1 MSANI
6 AVAIDY
12 TFDDSAKVWIRNDR
26 KDFKYSD
33 GDNVEM
39 AIGNMLRSVNDSS
52 EFSDQLKSL
61 QINWPTVYY
70 FSANRA
76 NILRPMRDSIAGARV
91 LELGCGMGA
100 ITRFLGEN
108 AGEVIAVEGSLRR
121 GGVAALRCKDLK
133 NVHVVIDEIK
143 SLPAS
148 LGKFDVVTLIGVL
161 EYACRYGGP
170 GAEKAVLKIA
180 RSFLKPGGFL
190 VLAIENKL
198 GLKYLG
204 GVPEDHLQR
213 SWVGVTNG
221 YAANGVRTWS
231 RRELLEL
238 LREAGFA
245 SCEQFVALPDYKL
258 PQTLITPHGLRAG
271 ASRLDLAP
279 FLNNSTRLF
288 EPAPL
293 FNAGEAWESVYK
305 AGLLP
310 DLADSLCFVAGGE
323 KDLKSPF
330 NPEDLVLHYGDFSS
344 LPQKFAKVVKIV
356 ERDGEI
362 QVTRQKLVTSPA
374 READKFYQVL
384 NDEPYYSGEL
394 LFSRI
399 RKIAM
404 RPDWTLEEFFS
415 ALTPWVNI
423 LKENADADF
432 LCDGALMDLTPFN
445 IIMDENNAPRPFDL
459 EWASRERLPLTYI
472 LYRGLYHTITKIQGL
487 CKSSRHQTDTFSA
500 LFKAFVNSLHL
511 PASLPTSGDYLWWR
525 ENKFMQFIKNNKNYT
540 MPKDLKIPYMPD
552 PYGRKQPRPQ
562 PGDA

>member
-1 MSANI
+1 MSEN
-6 AVAIDY
+6 VALTDDY
-12 TFDDSAKVWIRNDR
+12 TFDDNENVWIKKDR
-26 KDFKYSD
+26 ADFTYSD
-33 GDNVEM
+33 GDAVEI
-39 AIGNMLRSVNDSS
+39 AIGDILGSVNDAS
-52 EFSDQLKSL
+52 EFSDELKSL
-61 QINWPTVYY
+61 LINWPTVYY

-76 NILRPMRDSIAGARV
+76 NLLRPLRKSLAGARV

-108 AGEVIAVEGSLRR
+108 AGEVIAVEGSPRR
-121 GGVAALRCKDLK
+121 GGIAALRCKDLK
-133 NVHVVIDEIK
+133 NVHVIIDEIK

-170 GAEKAVLKIA
+170 GAEKEVLKIA

-221 YAANGVRTWS
+221 YAANDVRTWS
-231 RRELLEL
+231 RRELQAL

-245 SCEQFVALPDYKL
+245 ACEQFVALPDYKL
-258 PQTLITPHGLRAG
+258 PQTLITPRGLGAG
-271 ASRLDLAP
+271 ASQLDLAP
-279 FLNNSTRLF
+279 FLNNSKRLF

-310 DLADSLCFVAGGE
+310 DLADSLCFVAGVE
-323 KDLKSPF
+323 KELKSPF
-330 NPEDLVLHYGDFSS
+330 DPEDLVLHYGDFSS

-356 ERDGEI
+356 DKDGEI
-362 QVTRQKLVTSPA
+362 QVRRRKLATSPVH
-374 READKFYQVL
+374 EADKFYQVL
-384 NDEPYYSGEL
+384 DNEPYYKGEL

-404 RPDWTLEEFFS
+404 RPDWTLEEFF
-415 ALTPWVNI
+415 AACMPWVNL
-423 LKENADADF
+423 LKENADANF
-432 LCDGALMDLTPFN
+432 LCDGTLMDLTPFN
-445 IIMDENNAPRPFDL
+445 IIMDENNEARPFDL
-459 EWASRERLPLTYI
+459 EWASREKLPLTYI
-472 LYRGLYHTITKIQGL
+472 LYRGLYHTITRIQAL
-487 CKSSRHQTDTFSA
+487 CKSSRHQIDTFSA
-500 LFKAFVNSLHL
+500 LFKEFLTYLDL
-511 PASLPTSGDYLWWR
+511 PASLPTSADYLWWR
-525 ENKFMQFIKNNKNYT
+525 ENKFMQFIKNNKKYT
-540 MPKDLKIPYMPD
+540 LPKDLKISYMPE
-552 PYGRKQPRPQ
+552 PYVKR
-562 PGDA
+562 

>member
-1 MSANI
+1 MSENAALN
-6 AVAIDY
+6 VDY
-12 TFDDSAKVWIRNDR
+12 TFDPTANVWIR
-26 KDFKYSD
+26 KDGADFRYSD
-33 GDNVEM
+33 GDEVEI
-39 AIGNMLRSVNDSS
+39 AIGKMLRSVNDTS
-52 EFSDQLKSL
+52 EFSDELKSL
-61 QINWPTVYY
+61 LTNWPTVYY

-76 NILRPMRDSIAGARV
+76 NILRPLRKSIAGARV

-108 AGEVIAVEGSLRR
+108 ADEVIAVEGSLRR
-121 GGVAALRCKDLK
+121 GGIAALRCNDLK
-133 NVHVVIDEIK
+133 NVQVIIDEIK
-143 SLPAS
+143 SLPTS

-170 GAEKAVLKIA
+170 GAEKDVLKIA

-213 SWVGVTNG
+213 SWVGVTTG
-221 YAANGVRTWS
+221 YAENDVRTWS
-231 RRELLEL
+231 RRELQEL

-271 ASRLDLAP
+271 ASQLDLAP
-279 FLNNSTRLF
+279 FLNNSKRLF

-293 FNAGEAWESVYK
+293 FNAGEAWESVNK

-310 DLADSLCFVAGGE
+310 DLADSLCFVAGAE
-323 KDLKSPF
+323 KELKSPF
-330 NPEDLVLHYGDFSS
+330 EPEDLVIHYGDFSS

-356 ERDGEI
+356 DRDGELE
-362 QVTRQKLVTSPA
+362 VLRQKLTLSTA
-374 READKFYQVL
+374 HETDKFYQVL
-384 NDEPYYSGEL
+384 DDEPYYKGEL

-404 RPDWTLEEFFS
+404 RPDWTLEEFFAS
-415 ALTPWVNI
+415 FTPWVDI

-432 LCDGALMDLTPFN
+432 LCDGTLMDLTPFN
-445 IIMDENNAPRPFDL
+445 IIMDENNEARPFDL

-472 LYRGLYHTITKIQGL
+472 LYRGFYHTITRIQAL
-487 CKSSRHQTDTFSA
+487 RKSSRHQMDTFSA
-500 LFKAFVNSLHL
+500 LFTEFVNYLKL
-511 PASLPTSGDYLWWR
+511 PASLPTSSDYLWWR
-525 ENKFMQFIKNNKNYT
+525 ENKFMKFIKNNPQYT
-540 MPKDLKIPYMPD
+540 LPKDLKIHYMPE
-552 PYGRKQPRPQ
+552 PYVKK
-562 PGDA
+562 